1 MQDQIIILSIGIAV
15 LAIFAAVFIYRTT
28 VVFGIGED
36 INVDDGT
43 LFVNVSD
50 NRVGVKNKTPGFTLD
65 VSGDVNS
72 TNKLREGGFA
82 LIPFGTIVMW
92 TGSTA
97 PSGWALCDG
106 TNGTPDLR
114 GRFVLS
120 QGQGSGLTNRLINQV
135 GGAETHTLTVQEMP
149 SHTHTGTTASNGSH
163 DHTGST
169 GSNGSH
175 LHTGTTALAGT
186 HTHTVNDPG
195 HIHTQTTVNDD
206 YNNSGTYPNLT
217 KPSYPNYDSSGTN
230 TWTDTINSSTT
241 GITINSAGEHSHT
254 FTTSTVGTHTH
265 SISTDG
271 SHNHTFTTNSTGG
284 GQAHNNMPPF
294 YALAYIMKL

>member
-28 VVFGIGED
+28 VVFGVGED

-72 TNKLREGGFA
+72 TNKIREGGFA

-149 SHTHTGTTASNGSH
+149 SHTHTGTTA
-163 DHTGST
+163 
-169 GSNGSH
+169 
-175 LHTGTTALAGT
+175 LAGT
-186 HTHTVNDPG
+186 HTHTINDPG
-195 HIHTQTTVNDD
+195 HTHTQTTVNDD
-206 YNNSGTYPNLT
+206 YNNSGSYPDLT

-254 FTTSTVGTHTH
+254 FTT
-265 SISTDG
+265 
-271 SHNHTFTTNSTGG
+271 NSTGG

>member
-28 VVFGIGED
+28 VVFGVGED

-65 VSGDVNS
+65 VSGDINS

-169 GSNGSH
+169 GTAGSH
-175 LHTGTTALAGT
+175 SHTGSTDVTGA
-186 HTHTVNDPG
+186 HTHTVNN
-195 HIHTQTTVNDD
+195 TVQKTG
-206 YNNSGTYPNLT
+206 NNTPDGL
-217 KPSYPNYDSSGTN
+217 DSSGNEIDIVN
-230 TWTDTINSSTT
+230 TTSTT
-241 GITINSAGEHSHT
+241 TSTAGDHSHT
-254 FTTSTVGTHTH
+254 LTTNTTGDHAH

-284 GQAHNNMPPF
+284 DQAHNNMPPF
-294 YALAYIMKL
+294 YTLAYIMKL